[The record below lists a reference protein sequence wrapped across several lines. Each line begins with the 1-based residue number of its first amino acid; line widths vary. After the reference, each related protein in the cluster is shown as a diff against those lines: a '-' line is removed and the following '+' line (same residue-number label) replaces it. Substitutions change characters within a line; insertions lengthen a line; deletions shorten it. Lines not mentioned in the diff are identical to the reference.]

1 MPQYILQR
9 DHTHRSTMGVL
20 SFEAGKPTN
29 VPPFM
34 EKEIIAIGGER
45 LDGEVVDVLDKEP
58 EVKLPPTDTEREEAL
73 FAAFELLIETNV
85 TTDFTG
91 QGVPTVKAVEKL
103 VDFDVDRVEVTTAWA
118 AHKVAKAEA

>member
-9 DHTHRSTMGVL
+9 NHTHRSTMGVL

-73 FAAFELLIETNV
+73 FAPWP
-85 TTDFTG
+85 G
-91 QGVPTVKAVEKL
+91 QS
-103 VDFDVDRVEVTTAWA
+103 D
-118 AHKVAKAEA
+118 AEAAGGHRIQQRMAGGADEDEHRRL

>member
-9 DHTHRSTMGVL
+9 NHTHRSTTGVL

-45 LDGEVVDVLDKEP
+45 LDGEIVDVLDKEP
-58 EVKLPPTDTEREEAL
+58 EVKPPLTDTEREAAL
-73 FAAFELLIETNV
+73 FVAFDLLIESNI

-91 QGVPTVKAVEKL
+91 QGVPSVKAVEKI
-103 VDFDVDRVEVTTAWA
+103 VGFDVDRVEVTQAWA